1 MIKSRNFKIPWHLS
15 FYSTPFKVPVIR
27 QWGHF
32 TKGTYAYHLL
42 EGSYLNVE
50 LNDYFKIPFLMVKT
64 TKLLLLC
71 VSVKGLGLIPGVVGR
86 FDSSNGFRVPHIGW
100 NALEISEDSEIL
112 DEISNRHVYFVH
124 SYRAMPVRY
133 CLVWNNFFLHDLWFS
148 FSLNNLY
155 MGKGNVILFSYC
167 SQTRTRIG
175 SLLLAAMVTGL

>member
-1 MIKSRNFKIPWHLS
+1 M
-15 FYSTPFKVPVIR
+15 
-27 QWGHF
+27 
-32 TKGTYAYHLL
+32 L

-133 CLVWNNFFLHDLWFS
+133 CLV
-148 FSLNNLY
+148 
-155 MGKGNVILFSYC
+155 
-167 SQTRTRIG
+167 
-175 SLLLAAMVTGL
+175 